1 MSNYYPIMLIYFR
14 KALLCRINRAVS
26 CRKAVCGFM
35 RALLSGLGALLVA
48 WQLGCGEEEPVVAR
62 VGSSEITRAQLD
74 AFIER
79 LPDGMRSKKEGRDA
93 LLEHL
98 QAIVSQELLL
108 QEIRHRGVDTSE
120 AVTHKL
126 GQLSR
131 RRLVD
136 RYQAQFVFPR
146 VQVAAEEVERAFV
159 DLGYDRERLVS
170 RILVRTS
177 EELDEVLGQLRDGTS
192 FEDLARKFA
201 ANDLY
206 ARDGDGIVGWMGQL
220 KVRQLA
226 IPQRVF
232 SSLPVGQVAEP
243 LRLPGGWQIYRFAEE
258 RKAEIAEYWEE
269 VHRVLQREERK
280 AEIQKEFEALS
291 RRYGLRLHTEVLQL
305 LLERLGTRPLSA
317 LQLDAGEKGR
327 ALYSF
332 SEEKLT
338 LGDYVADLKA
348 MGFTDVL
355 HDSAHVVEFAKRV
368 SLRSRLMVA
377 AAREQ
382 GWEREE
388 AFAEWYERKRRG
400 LVLRQLMA
408 EETAGKL
415 QPGEA
420 AVVAY
425 YEREKDRLRSPE
437 QVEIREVSAQ
447 TEEEGLELRRQI
459 EAGTEI
465 LELLQR
471 PGITSH
477 GDRRGRGQMR
487 LLRQHRARYPEMV
500 DSAFAA
506 AKGDLVGPVKTPY
519 GYAVFRVLQIS
530 GGEIQ
535 SLEEVRDRVEGI
547 LRQRREGELIEA
559 YIDSL
564 RERDRDRVELF
575 ADGLH

>member
-1 MSNYYPIMLIYFR
+1 M
-14 KALLCRINRAVS
+14 
-26 CRKAVCGFM
+26 
-35 RALLSGLGALLVA
+35 VA
-48 WQLGCGEEEPVVAR
+48 WQLGCGGEEPVVAR

-79 LPDGMRSKKEGRDA
+79 LPDGMRSKKEGPDA

-108 QEIRHRGVDTSE
+108 QEARHRGVDTSE

-131 RRLVD
+131 RRLVE

-177 EELDEVLGQLRDGTS
+177 DELDEVLGQLRDGTS
-192 FEDLARKFA
+192 FEDMARKFA

-206 ARDGDGIVGWMGQL
+206 ARDGDGIVGWMGQS

-243 LRLPGGWQIYRFAEE
+243 LRLPGGWQIYRFAED
-258 RKAEIAEYWEE
+258 RKAESADYWEE
-269 VHRVLQREERK
+269 IHRVLQGEERE

-291 RRYGLRLHTEVLQL
+291 RKYGLRVHTEVLQL
-305 LLERLGTRPLSA
+305 LLERLLSA
-317 LQLDAGEKGR
+317 RQLDAGEKGR

-348 MGFTDVL
+348 MGFTGVL
-355 HDSAHVVEFAKRV
+355 HDSAHVVEFAKRA
-368 SLRSRLMVA
+368 SLRSRLMAA

-388 AFAEWYERKRRG
+388 AFAEWYELKRRG

-415 QPGEA
+415 QPSEA

-425 YEREKDRLRSPE
+425 YEREKDRLRSPQ

-447 TEEEGLELRRQI
+447 TEEKGLELRRQI

-465 LELLQR
+465 FELLQR
-471 PGITSH
+471 PGSVSH

-506 AKGDLVGPVKTPY
+506 AEGDLVGPVKVPY

-535 SLEEVRDRVEGI
+535 SLEKVRDRVEGI
-547 LRQRREGELIEA
+547 LRHRREGELIEA